1 MIPEAMLKHFC
12 GHVILGLP
20 KSPFALVRRLNRIGD
35 RPHLFLRRCPLWLRL
50 IPLAT
55 VHISAACAHPE
66 ILLLELSDLAERNC
80 EKNMTLIPC
89 SIGACRF
96 VETYREALEP
106 SYIIQNDPTLYGG
119 TQ

>member
-20 KSPFALVRRLNRIGD
+20 KAPFALIRRLNRIGD
-35 RPHLFLRRCPLWLRL
+35 RTHIFLRRCPFWLRL

-55 VHISAACAHPE
+55 VHVSAARAHPE
-66 ILLLELSDLAERNC
+66 ILLLELSDLAERNG

-89 SIGACRF
+89 SAEAYHF
-96 VETYREALEP
+96 VKTYRETLEP